1 MQQEVR
7 QRMRN
12 GFGRRWRMALLCIIF
27 IFTYAAGLLPGRREA
42 RGAEVRYGYVKVD
55 TSLNVRIVPGTVYE
69 RVRDQDGLEIYL
81 LNGQNVTILGEAP
94 AADGAL
100 WYQVEF
106 TYKNNPYTGY
116 CHSDYIVIVEG
127 EDVDFEKKLEENG
140 FPESYKVLLR
150 ELHKKYPAWEFIG
163 FHTNL
168 NWDYVIENETKI
180 GDNLIPK
187 DSIYM
192 DGKMHPCLSSW
203 KSLQYGAFNW
213 MKNDWVILSPTYWVQ
228 ASEEIV
234 EYFMDP
240 RNFLTEDHIF
250 QFELLTF
257 AESCH
262 TEAGVELILKGTFM
276 SNAVLDETSGL
287 TYAQAFMQVGKEL
300 NVSPYHLA
308 SRVKQEKGTG
318 ERQPDG
324 SYISKDP
331 LISGTYPGYEGY
343 YNYFNIEATG
353 GNTYDQIV
361 VNGLKE
367 AKREGWDSR
376 YKALYGGSQKI
387 AQRYIARNQNT
398 IYLQKF
404 DVDDSDGDLFWRQY
418 MQNLLA
424 SHNEGFSTKRAYA
437 DMGAMQNAFQ
447 FRIPIYEDMPESC
460 PMPAVDGNPNYKLQ
474 SLSVDGFELS
484 PVFDL
489 DTDIYNI
496 TVPFESETVNVLAE
510 AIASD
515 TAQVTGTGTH
525 HLEVGSNLI
534 LITVTAENGTSKVY
548 TLSVYRRDYNSNYLT
563 SLTVEGYALDPVFDM
578 YHYEYRIE
586 VPYGTDSVQIAA
598 TPFIE
603 GSVITGTGVHALSVG
618 ENIIEIVVTAENG
631 MTKTY
636 RITAVR
642 AERTDNTLKSLTA
655 DGYDL
660 TPAFSSSQYTYS
672 LVVPY
677 TVQTITLAAEAAAA
691 DSTVTGIGAK
701 SLQVG
706 KNQFEITV
714 TAADGASK
722 TYTVSVERMENQ
734 ENFLSSLIIEG
745 QALHPDFSPNQADY
759 SLTVP
764 YSIKSVKVLAEAL
777 LPEAA
782 VTGTGTHALQVGE
795 NQIQVAVQSAGGETK
810 VYTITVTRNQSINYY
825 LSSLTVSGYSLSPAF
840 EQEHYAYTLTVPNTV
855 DSVTVHAVPSAD
867 GIPVTGTGTTNLT
880 VGKNTITV
888 SVANEDGTARN
899 YVITVTRRPAMQFNT
914 GSYQVRDGQING
926 FTIGMHFN
934 DAVKNMTA
942 INCTVKQLDKNGK
955 VKSGVLCTGDRIV
968 VYDDEGKQQYAYTVV
983 IYGDVNGDGLVD
995 LFDYAY
1001 LKQEVWGGIKLSGI
1015 YAEAGNIYADSAG
1028 IDLFDLA
1035 SFKHYLW
1042 WDISFAQTR

>member
-55 TSLNVRIVPGTVYE
+55 TSLNVRIGPGTVYE

-376 YKALYGGSQKI
+376 YKALYGGGHKRLPKDISHAIRIRSICRNSMWTTLTEIYSGGSICRICWPPIMRASAPKGRMRI
-387 AQRYIARNQNT
+387 WARCRMRFNSESRFMR
-398 IYLQKF
+398 ICRSP
-404 DVDDSDGDLFWRQY
+404 VPC
-418 MQNLLA
+418 LLLT
-424 SHNEGFSTKRAYA
+424 E
-437 DMGAMQNAFQ
+437 
-447 FRIPIYEDMPESC
+447 IPI
-460 PMPAVDGNPNYKLQ
+460 
-474 SLSVDGFELS
+474 
-484 PVFDL
+484 
-489 DTDIYNI
+489 
-496 TVPFESETVNVLAE
+496 
-510 AIASD
+510 
-515 TAQVTGTGTH
+515 
-525 HLEVGSNLI
+525 
-534 LITVTAENGTSKVY
+534 
-548 TLSVYRRDYNSNYLT
+548 
-563 SLTVEGYALDPVFDM
+563 
-578 YHYEYRIE
+578 
-586 VPYGTDSVQIAA
+586 
-598 TPFIE
+598 
-603 GSVITGTGVHALSVG
+603 
-618 ENIIEIVVTAENG
+618 
-631 MTKTY
+631 
-636 RITAVR
+636 
-642 AERTDNTLKSLTA
+642 
-655 DGYDL
+655 
-660 TPAFSSSQYTYS
+660 
-672 LVVPY
+672 
-677 TVQTITLAAEAAAA
+677 
-691 DSTVTGIGAK
+691 
-701 SLQVG
+701 
-706 KNQFEITV
+706 
-714 TAADGASK
+714 
-722 TYTVSVERMENQ
+722 
-734 ENFLSSLIIEG
+734 
-745 QALHPDFSPNQADY
+745 
-759 SLTVP
+759 
-764 YSIKSVKVLAEAL
+764 
-777 LPEAA
+777 
-782 VTGTGTHALQVGE
+782 
-795 NQIQVAVQSAGGETK
+795 
-810 VYTITVTRNQSINYY
+810 
-825 LSSLTVSGYSLSPAF
+825 
-840 EQEHYAYTLTVPNTV
+840 
-855 DSVTVHAVPSAD
+855 
-867 GIPVTGTGTTNLT
+867 
-880 VGKNTITV
+880 
-888 SVANEDGTARN
+888 
-899 YVITVTRRPAMQFNT
+899 
-914 GSYQVRDGQING
+914 
-926 FTIGMHFN
+926 
-934 DAVKNMTA
+934 
-942 INCTVKQLDKNGK
+942 INCNPCLST
-955 VKSGVLCTGDRIV
+955 
-968 VYDDEGKQQYAYTVV
+968 
-983 IYGDVNGDGLVD
+983 D
-995 LFDYAY
+995 L
-1001 LKQEVWGGIKLSGI
+1001 
-1015 YAEAGNIYADSAG
+1015 N
-1028 IDLFDLA
+1028 
-1035 SFKHYLW
+1035 
-1042 WDISFAQTR
+1042 